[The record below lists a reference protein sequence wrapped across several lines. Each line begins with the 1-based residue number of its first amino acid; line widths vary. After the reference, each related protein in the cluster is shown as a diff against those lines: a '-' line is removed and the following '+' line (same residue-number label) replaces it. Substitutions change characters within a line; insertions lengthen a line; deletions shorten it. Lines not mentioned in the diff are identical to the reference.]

1 LRENFDRFNFAIHKE
16 KEMADFRKWIIVLF
30 ALTLLAGLGMAQ
42 NPTTNNALNCS
53 FAQTGAVTPQIR
65 SESYTDAVGDIVI
78 GCTGGPTIPAGNQIP
93 QANVVVTMNTAVT
106 SRVLGSQ
113 NGFSFSEA
121 LLLIDEPQ
129 STLPAI
135 VPGFGSAAPQTLCPT
150 ALTGC
155 IEYAGAQ
162 IGSIP
167 GLGGGQ
173 QVAVAVNSIGATT
186 PGYNVFQG
194 VVSGS
199 SVTFFGVPILPPATS
214 GIQRTF
220 RITNIRINAQG
231 VSAGSFGV
239 NPVYANISTNGNTS
253 LPLSNPQL
261 TVGFVLSSL
270 TTSVGTAG
278 SYLQCQNLPFGSTSP
293 LWQTDTISFT
303 EKFATAFKTRVV
315 PLTNVQY
322 AAQGAG
328 TPTNNIPTG
337 GLGNGQNIPGGVS
350 SVSGSSV
357 SLLLNSESDFI
368 FNVSANPNNTIATA
382 GLADFGT
389 RLKAVFTNIP
399 NGITLYVSVNNLTNA
414 TTANLGGIGS
424 AATAGNQTTQA
435 WAQFVGT
442 ETAPEV
448 AAANVT
454 TGTSGV
460 IALTAVNGS
469 AEAVWEV
476 LNANPNAIDSF
487 TFGIYVAYSS
497 NTAANLPTPA
507 APGYVSGWYAPT
519 SASGA
524 FTDAAGSGATS
535 GPIPRFI
542 PAPANA
548 AQFVSVNIC
557 QTVLLWPYVTTG
569 QTGNGFDTGL
579 AISNTTTDPFG
590 TIAQNGLCTL
600 NWYGANTIYGG
611 TTTTPTAT
619 LTTTTPT
626 VASGTTWVGLSS
638 MLQAVPSGNSW
649 TGYVIGVCNFQGA
662 HGYAAITDV
671 GVHSIISSYL
681 ALVMEAGFQWVDKTG
696 VWHSS
701 AFRGSTPAPI
711 AAGENFSQ

>member
-1 LRENFDRFNFAIHKE
+1 
-16 KEMADFRKWIIVLF
+16 MADFRKWIIVLF
-30 ALTLLAGLGMAQ
+30 ALTLFAGLSMAQ
-42 NPTTNNALNCS
+42 NPTSNGSLNCS
-53 FAQTGAVTPQIR
+53 FSQTGAVTPQIR

-78 GCTGGPTIPAGNQIP
+78 GCTGGPTIQSGAQIP
-93 QANVVVTMNTAVT
+93 QTNIVVTMNTAVT
-106 SRVLGSQ
+106 SRVLSTL
-113 NGFSFSEA
+113 NGFNLSEA

-135 VPGFGSAAPQTLCPT
+135 VNGFGSGAAQTLCTTP
-150 ALTGC
+150 LTGC
-155 IEYAGAQ
+155 AEWSAATTQNGPGAPAP
-162 IGSIP
+162 GSPIA
-167 GLGGGQ
+167 
-173 QVAVAVNSIGATT
+173 VAVAALGDAAIPANAG
-186 PGYNVFQG
+186 PNVFQG

-199 SVTFFGVPILPPATS
+199 SVTFFGVPILPPATT

-270 TTSVGTAG
+270 TTTVGTAG
-278 SYLQCQNLPFGSTSP
+278 SYLQCNSVPAQA
-293 LWQTDTISFT
+293 QADTISFT

-315 PLTNVQY
+315 PLTNATL
-322 AAQGAG
+322 AAQS
-328 TPTNNIPTG
+328 TNPT
-337 GLGNGQNIPGGVS
+337 GQNIPGGLAN
-350 SVSGSSV
+350 SGTV
-357 SLLLNSESDFI
+357 ALLLNSESDFI
-368 FNVSANPNNTIATA
+368 FPIGTQVA

-399 NGITLYVSVNNLTNA
+399 NGITLYVSVNNIGASNA
-414 TTANLGGIGS
+414 NP
-424 AATAGNQTTQA
+424 GNQSIAPYAELVTS
-435 WAQFVGT
+435 
-442 ETAPEV
+442 ETAPEMTSLPTS
-448 AAANVT
+448 AATV
-454 TGTSGV
+454 S
-460 IALTAVNGS
+460 ALTPVNGS

-476 LNANPNAIDSF
+476 LNANPNAIDTF
-487 TFGIYVAYSS
+487 TFGIYIAYKS
-497 NTAANLPTPA
+497 NTASNLPTPA

-524 FTDAAGSGATS
+524 FTDAAGSGATT

-542 PAPANA
+542 PAPAA
-548 AQFVSVNIC
+548 TTPFVNINIC
-557 QTVLLWPYVTTG
+557 QIVLLWPYVTTG

-590 TIAQNGLCTL
+590 TIAQNGICTL
-600 NWYGANTIYGG
+600 DWYGVNTVYGG

-619 LTTTTPT
+619 LTTTTGT

-681 ALVMEAGFQWVDKTG
+681 ALVMEAGTLYVAPNGSLNTLE
-696 VWHSS
+696 
-701 AFRGSTPAPI
+701 FRGVTPAPI
-711 AAGENFSQ
+711 SAGETFAH

>member
-42 NPTTNNALNCS
+42 NPTSNTALNCS
-53 FAQTGAVTPQIR
+53 FSQTGAVTPQIR

-106 SRVLGSQ
+106 SRVLSTS
-113 NGFSFSEA
+113 NGFNLSEA
-121 LLLIDEPQ
+121 LLLIDEPL
-129 STLPAI
+129 STLPTI

-150 ALTGC
+150 PLQGC
-155 IEYAGAQ
+155 VEYAGAQ
-162 IGSIP
+162 TGYITGTGYTP
-167 GLGGGQ
+167 
-173 QVAVAVNSIGATT
+173 VAVAVNSLETPNT

-194 VVSGS
+194 VVAGS
-199 SVTFFGVPILPPATS
+199 SVTFFGVPILPPATT

-270 TTSVGTAG
+270 TTTVG
-278 SYLQCQNLPFGSTSP
+278 SYTNWLQCNSLPPAT
-293 LWQTDTISFT
+293 LVDTISFT

-315 PLTNVQY
+315 PLTNSQY
-322 AAQGAG
+322 AAQA
-328 TPTNNIPTG
+328 TNPT
-337 GLGNGQNIPGGVS
+337 GQNIPGGVANG
-350 SVSGSSV
+350 SGGSTV

-368 FNVSANPNNTIATA
+368 FPIGTAYA

-389 RLKAVFTNIP
+389 RLKAVFTNVP
-399 NGITLYVSVNNLTNA
+399 NGVTLYVTVNNIGNT
-414 TTANLGGIGS
+414 TTASLGGIGS
-424 AATAGNQTTQA
+424 AATAGNQSTYA
-435 WAQFVGT
+435 WAQYVGT

-448 AAANVT
+448 ASANVT
-454 TGTSGV
+454 TGSLVT
-460 IALTAVNGS
+460 LTPVNGT
-469 AEAVWEV
+469 ATAVWEV

-487 TFGIYVAYSS
+487 SFGIYLAYKS
-497 NTAANLPTPA
+497 NTANNLPTPG

-524 FTDAAGSGATS
+524 FTDAAGSGATT

-542 PAPANA
+542 PAPGTTTP
-548 AQFVSVNIC
+548 FVNINIC

-590 TIAQNGLCTL
+590 TVAQNGICTL

-619 LTTTTPT
+619 LTTTTPN

-638 MLQAVPSGNSW
+638 TLQAVPSGNSW

-681 ALVMEAGFQWVDKTG
+681 ALIMEGGSQYVDYNGT
-696 VWHSS
+696 WRTF